1 MRRIADSYQVQT
13 AGNLLVGF
21 KYIGGEMDRRG
32 PADFVFGAE
41 ESYGFLAG
49 DHVRDKDGAVAA
61 MLLAELA
68 ARLKADGRT
77 LFEQLDVLFRRHG
90 CHAESQLSVQMPG
103 EQGMD
108 DMKALMAG
116 FRSHPP
122 AAIAGMD
129 VIQVRDYLQRH
140 RGRAGRPA
148 PAARWTGRRP
158 DLFRFAARGQL
169 CGRAAVGDGAQGEVL
184 HVRLRP
190 ARGRADLAATKAA
203 QADRLARWRPTCGR
217 SRGCDGGKVRRLP
230 APGRLTFAAGAA
242 GRRRAARPR
251 PRRSNRR
258 RSQTA

>member
-1 MRRIADSYQVQT
+1 MTDYLLAARRAAGPLGPRNYIVKTLVTTELMRRIADSYQVQT

-129 VIQVRDYLQRH
+129 VVQVRDYLHGTVATAGRLARPLDGPVGDLIFFDLQPAGNY
-140 RGRAGRPA
+140 RGRAA
-148 PAARWTGRRP
+148 
-158 DLFRFAARGQL
+158 L
-169 CGRAAVGDGAQGEVL
+169 GDGAEGEVL

-190 ARGRADLAATKAA
+190 ARRP
-203 QADRLARWRPTCGR
+203 ARTWPPPRPPRPTGCGPWRPTCGR
-217 SRGCDGGKVRRLP
+217 S
-230 APGRLTFAAGAA
+230 PGV
-242 GRRRAARPR
+242 
-251 PRRSNRR
+251 
-258 RSQTA
+258 